1 MKPLLFA
8 LVILFTGLGAGLA
21 HEVRPAYLELRQTKA
36 DTYTVLWKVP
46 GLGEELRLGLYVHM
60 PADSIALTEP
70 HGTFIN
76 NAFIERWSVKRE
88 GGLAGARI
96 GILGLDATLIDALV
110 RVERLDGSAQVTRLT
125 PAMSSF
131 VVETSPS
138 AMEVATTYL
147 KLGVEH
153 ILLGYDHLLFLLVLI
168 MIVGS
173 ARRIVATVT
182 AFTVAHSITLALA
195 ALAVVRIP
203 QPPVEAAIALSI
215 VFVASEVIR
224 LGRGDATL
232 TVRFPWIVA
241 FVFGLLHGFGFA
253 GALLEIGLP
262 KSDVPVALFTF
273 NLGVECGQLLFIG
286 AIFAMVGF
294 SRMLRI
300 PRMAIQFARPAATY
314 VVGATATFWFL
325 ERLATFGL

>member
-1 MKPLLFA
+1 MKRLLFA
-8 LVILFTGLGAGLA
+8 LVILLSGLCAGFA

-60 PADSIALTEP
+60 PADSIALTDP
-70 HGTFIN
+70 QGAFIN

-88 GGLAGARI
+88 GGLDGATIRI
-96 GILGLDATLIDALV
+96 SGLDATLTDALV
-110 RVERLDGSAQVTRLT
+110 RVERLDGSVQITRLT

-131 VVETSPS
+131 VLAFSPN
-138 AMEVATTYL
+138 AMDVATTYL

-153 ILLGYDHLLFLLVLI
+153 ILLGYDHLLFLLALI

-173 ARRIVATVT
+173 ARRIIATVT

-195 ALAVVRIP
+195 ALAIVRIP
-203 QPPVEAAIALSI
+203 QPPIEAAIALSI
-215 VFVASEVIR
+215 IFVASEVIR
-224 LGRGDATL
+224 LGRGNATL

-241 FVFGLLHGFGFA
+241 FLFGLLHGFGFA

-262 KSDVPVALFTF
+262 QRDVPMALFTF

-286 AIFAMVGF
+286 GIFAIAGLA
-294 SRMLRI
+294 RTLWLTRTTLE
-300 PRMAIQFARPAATY
+300 FARPVVTY
-314 VVGATATFWFL
+314 LVGATATFWLL
-325 ERLATFGL
+325 ERLAAFGL

>member
-1 MKPLLFA
+1 MKRLLFA
-8 LVILFTGLGAGLA
+8 LVIVFSGLCTGLA

-70 HGTFIN
+70 QGTFIN

-88 GGLAGARI
+88 GGLAGTTIR
-96 GILGLDATLIDALV
+96 ILGLDATLTDALV
-110 RVERLDGSAQVTRLT
+110 RVERLDGSVQVTRLT

-131 VVETSPS
+131 VVKSLPS

-147 KLGVEH
+147 KLGIEH
-153 ILLGYDHLLFLLVLI
+153 ILLGYDHLLFLLALV

-173 ARRIVATVT
+173 ARRIIATVT

-195 ALAVVRIP
+195 TLAVVRIP
-203 QPPVEAAIALSI
+203 QPPIEAAIALSI
-215 VFVASEVIR
+215 IFVASEVIR

-232 TVRFPWIVA
+232 TVSFPWIAA

-273 NLGVECGQLLFIG
+273 NLGVECGQLLFIET
-286 AIFAMVGF
+286 IFAVVGF

-300 PRMAIQFARPAATY
+300 PRIAMQFARPAATY

-325 ERLATFGL
+325 ERLAAFGL

>member
-1 MKPLLFA
+1 MKRLLFA
-8 LVILFTGLGAGLA
+8 LVILLSGLCAALA

-46 GLGEELRLGLYVHM
+46 ALGDELRLGLYVHM
-60 PADSIALTEP
+60 PADSIALTDP
-70 HGTFIN
+70 QGTFIK
-76 NAFIERWSVKRE
+76 NAFVERWSVKRE

-96 GILGLDATLIDALV
+96 SISGLDATLTDALV
-110 RVERLDGSAQVTRLT
+110 RVQRLDGSLQVTRLT

-131 VVETSPS
+131 VVEFSPS
-138 AMEVATTYL
+138 PTEVATTYL
-147 KLGVEH
+147 KLGIEH
-153 ILLGYDHLLFLLVLI
+153 ILLGYDHLLFLLALI

-173 ARRIVATVT
+173 ARRIIATVT

-203 QPPVEAAIALSI
+203 QPPIEAAIALSI
-215 VFVASEVIR
+215 IFVASEVTR

-241 FVFGLLHGFGFA
+241 FFFGLLHGFGFA

-262 KSDVPVALFTF
+262 QRDVPVALFTF

-286 AIFAMVGF
+286 GMFAIAGLA
-294 SRMLRI
+294 RTLRL
-300 PRMAIQFARPAATY
+300 PRITIQFARPVVTY

-325 ERLATFGL
+325 ERLAAF

>member
-1 MKPLLFA
+1 MKRLLFA
-8 LVILFTGLGAGLA
+8 LFILLSGLCAGLA

-46 GLGEELRLGLYVHM
+46 GLGGELRLGLYVHM

-70 HGTFIN
+70 QGTFIN

-88 GGLAGARI
+88 GGLAGATI
-96 GILGLDATLIDALV
+96 SISGLDATLTDALV
-110 RVERLDGSAQVTRLT
+110 RVEGLDGSVQVTRLT

-131 VVETSPS
+131 VVASSPS
-138 AMEVATTYL
+138 ATEVATTYL

-173 ARRIVATVT
+173 ARRIIATVT
-182 AFTVAHSITLALA
+182 AFTIAHSITLALA

-203 QPPVEAAIALSI
+203 QPPIEAAIALSI
-215 VFVASEVIR
+215 IFVASEVIR

-241 FVFGLLHGFGFA
+241 FVFGLFHGFGFA

-262 KSDVPVALFTF
+262 QRDVPVALFTF

-286 AIFAMVGF
+286 GIFAIVGLA
-294 SRMLRI
+294 RTIWLPRI
-300 PRMAIQFARPAATY
+300 AIQFARPVVTY
-314 VVGATATFWFL
+314 LVGATATFWFF
-325 ERLATFGL
+325 ERLAAFGL

>member
-1 MKPLLFA
+1 MKRLLFA
-8 LVILFTGLGAGLA
+8 LVILLSGLCAGFA

-36 DTYTVLWKVP
+36 DTYAVLWKVP

-60 PADSIALTEP
+60 PDDSIALTDP
-70 HGTFIN
+70 QGAFIN

-88 GGLAGARI
+88 GGLDGATIRI
-96 GILGLDATLIDALV
+96 SGLDATLTDVLV
-110 RVERLDGSAQVTRLT
+110 RMERLDGSVQITRLT
-125 PAMSSF
+125 PAMPSF
-131 VVETSPS
+131 VVEFSPS
-138 AMEVATTYL
+138 AMEVASTYL

-153 ILLGYDHLLFLLVLI
+153 ILLGYDHLLFLLALI

-173 ARRIVATVT
+173 ARRIIATVT

-195 ALAVVRIP
+195 ALAIVRIP
-203 QPPVEAAIALSI
+203 QPPIEAAIALSI
-215 VFVASEVIR
+215 IFVASEVIR

-241 FVFGLLHGFGFA
+241 FLFGLLHGFGFA

-262 KSDVPVALFTF
+262 QRDVPMALLTF

-286 AIFAMVGF
+286 GIFAIAGLA
-294 SRMLRI
+294 RTLWLTRTTLE
-300 PRMAIQFARPAATY
+300 FARPVVTY
-314 VVGATATFWFL
+314 LVGATATFWFL
-325 ERLATFGL
+325 ERLAAFGL